1 MTSGVQKLKNI
12 DINFSTADITI

>member
-12 DINFSTADITI
+12 DINFSTAI